1 MTGATKTTPAGR
13 VEAGAAVTQTPSPD
27 GPKAGARSIAALLK
41 EYLHRHTV
49 YSLLPSNV
57 ADDVIDQRFP
67 DYYETMHI
75 LERCKPSNLDEGA
88 DMLLFARHSL
98 MLEIGVQ
105 MDRFDD
111 DSVSPIFQV
120 IASVESLLREAV
132 LEEPIPGQTA
142 GEART

>member
-27 GPKAGARSIAALLK
+27 GPKAGVRSIAALLK
-41 EYLHRHTV
+41 EYLHRHTM

-67 DYYETMHI
+67 YYYDTMLI
-75 LERCKPSNLDEGA
+75 LERCKPSDLDEGA
-88 DMLLFARHSL
+88 DMLLFARHAL

-132 LEEPIPGQTA
+132 LEEPVPGQTA
-142 GEART
+142 GAAGS